1 MDFQLKNEYKVKEI
15 AAEFHVPIDPEAE
28 SYFPGCKTFHS
39 YQVLP
44 IRLKSFGIEGD
55 FRFMLYN
62 SGQETQFQMGII
74 FYNTSAQTNIKR
86 ISANIDLL
94 LGIQSE
100 SSILNLKEKRIFEK
114 ELEFEHF
121 EESEFEECCV
131 PKYPNKKLNSNLAN
145 KCSTLASAR
154 CYNLAPEVI
163 GPNASLI
170 YLKGNITLKIEIFE
184 NVPNNDQLRTSLGDL
199 YNEVLATLANE
210 KNFTL
215 ICNGQEFHFNK
226 TLLSMKSEVF
236 ARIILGSPTNSITIT
251 DFSPETIKA
260 FQKVS
265 FENEEIRNEEFNVEV
280 LLFAKQYEVK
290 SLMEKCVKHPGYDPI
305 LVSMYSKRKISTPK
319 KSY

>member
-1 MDFQLKNEYKVKEI
+1 MDFQLKNEYQVKEI
-15 AAEFHVPIDPEAE
+15 SAEFYVPIDPEAE

-44 IRLKSFGIEGD
+44 IRLKSFCIEGD

-62 SGQETQFQMGII
+62 SQFQMGII
-74 FYNTSAQTNIKR
+74 LYNTSAQTNIKR
-86 ISANIDLL
+86 ISANIDLI

-100 SSILNLKEKRIFEK
+100 SAILNLKEERIFEN
-114 ELEFEHF
+114 ELEFE
-121 EESEFEECCV
+121 ETEFEECCV
-131 PKYPNKKLNSNLAN
+131 PKYPNEMLNSNLAN
-145 KCSTLASAR
+145 KCSTLGHSSTSA
-154 CYNLAPEVI
+154 YKNLAPEVI
-163 GPNASLI
+163 GPSASLI

-199 YNEVLATLANE
+199 YNEVLATLTNE

-215 ICNGQEFHFNK
+215 ICNGQEFHVNK

-251 DFSPETIKA
+251 DFSPETIKV

-265 FENEEIRNEEFNVEV
+265 FENEEIRNEEFNVDV
-280 LLFAKQYEVK
+280 LLFAKKYEVK
-290 SLMEKCVKHPGYDPI
+290 SLMEKCVKHPGYKPI
-305 LVSMYSKRKISTPK
+305 SVSMYSKRKSSTPK